1 MHGTGGGKEE
11 KKPGRQLGARFH
23 VAKNL
28 YGVMVWKCSLSQWCV
43 YWGLVPSAGWGL
55 ERWTD
60 HEATDLIIY
69 KPSVGAQFWEVGQWG
84 KVSWKG
90 VLGPCLFWLLLLV
103 CREVSNTCPL
113 HNVLLP
119 SGQENVDGCLWNH
132 EPIFLLIFR
141 PSTGVFRNIA
151 PFSTSAS
158 LSVKFQRDNST
169 WKVLAI

>member
-1 MHGTGGGKEE
+1 MLDSMLPRIYMVLWCGNAVSPNDVCTEVWSPVQGGVLRDGQIMR
-11 KKPGRQLGARFH
+11 P
-23 VAKNL
+23 
-28 YGVMVWKCSLSQWCV
+28 
-43 YWGLVPSAGWGL
+43 
-55 ERWTD
+55 
-60 HEATDLIIY
+60 LISSSH

-84 KVSWKG
+84 KVSLKG

-103 CREVSNTCPL
+103 CCEVSNSYPL
-113 HNVLLP
+113 HYVLLP
-119 SGQENVDGCLWNH
+119 SGQENVDWCLWNH
-132 EPIFLLIFR
+132 EPIFFFLIFC